1 VSVVV
6 LAGGAAR
13 RMGSDKLG
21 ADLAGLPLLDHVLA
35 ALPARVPV
43 VVVGSPRRT
52 RRPVR
57 WALEEPPGSGPA
69 AAVAA
74 GWRALHGPAPPSG
87 DPGAGAGPA
96 DDPARVVVVLAGDAP
111 FAPGASPRL
120 VTAVRDLAARSPD
133 GMAVAVG
140 TDADGHRQ
148 PLVAAFTGRA
158 LDAAVGAGRAGPG
171 RPARALL
178 DDLPLVEVPLTV
190 AEARDVD
197 TPADLAVLREE
208 AQRRPRS

>member
-1 VSVVV
+1 M
-6 LAGGAAR
+6 GG
-13 RMGSDKLG
+13 DKLS

-35 ALPARVPV
+35 ALPDQVPV
-43 VVVGSPRRT
+43 VVVGRVRRT

-74 GWRALHGPAPPSG
+74 GWRALHDPAPPSA
-87 DPGAGAGPA
+87 DPGAGAGA
-96 DDPARVVVVLAGDAP
+96 SDEPARVVVVLAGDAP
-111 FAPGASPRL
+111 YAPGASPRL
-120 VTAVRDLAARSPD
+120 VAAVRDLAARSPD
-133 GMAVAVG
+133 GRAVAVG
-140 TDADGHRQ
+140 TDAAGHRQ

-158 LDAAVGAGRAGPG
+158 LISAVAAGRAGPG

-178 DDLPLVEVPLTV
+178 DDLPVVDVPLTA

-197 TPADLAVLREE
+197 TPADLAALREE
-208 AQRRPRS
+208 ARRPRPP